1 MKSALFRGFSTE
13 DLLGILDCLKP
24 RVASYKKNE
33 FITMAGENLTGVG
46 IILSGE
52 VAVTKENAAGNR
64 IIIAVLKPGEMF
76 GETAAFSGSAVWP
89 ATVLAQAVSTVL
101 FLPPE
106 KIVRGCEKACMSHH
120 SLITN
125 MLRTISDKAL
135 MLNQKV
141 EYFLI
146 KSIRGKISTY
156 LLEQY
161 QETGSSTFILPL
173 NRNVLADFLNVSRPS
188 LSREMCRMRDEGI
201 IEFHRS
207 SVYIKDAEAMRK
219 MIE

>member
-13 DLLGILDCLKP
+13 DLLGILGCLKP
-24 RVASYKKNE
+24 KVYSFKKNE
-33 FITMAGENLTGVG
+33 FITITGENLTGVG

-64 IIIAVLKPGEMF
+64 IVIAVLKPGEMF

-106 KIVRGCEKACMSHH
+106 KIVSGCEKACMSHH

-146 KSIRGKISTY
+146 KSIRGKITTY

-161 QETGSSTFILPL
+161 QETGSSTLILPL
-173 NRNVLADFLNVSRPS
+173 NRNDLADFLNVSRPS